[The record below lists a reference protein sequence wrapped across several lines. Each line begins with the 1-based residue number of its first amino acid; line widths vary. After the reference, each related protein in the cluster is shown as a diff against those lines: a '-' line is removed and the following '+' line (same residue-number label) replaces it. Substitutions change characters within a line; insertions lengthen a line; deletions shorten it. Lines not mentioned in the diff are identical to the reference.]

1 MSPVQSNIEQ
11 AVKSLHQGGVIA
23 YPTESVFGLGCDPKN
38 LQAVQNLL
46 DIKSRPSSKGL
57 IIIASN
63 IEQLEPWVDFSQVPN
78 LQDLKSSW
86 PGPET
91 WLVPCTNDVSEL
103 LRGTHS
109 TLAVRVS
116 AHPVVQELCKQFGG
130 AIISTSANKNGE
142 AAENDLLSLQQLF
155 SEQVNCYVKGDV
167 SGNDRPSRI
176 RDALSGSLIRA

>member
-1 MSPVQSNIEQ
+1 MSLAKSNIEQ
-11 AVKSLHQGGVIA
+11 AVKSLHQGGIIA
-23 YPTESVFGLGCDPKN
+23 YPTESVFGLGCDPNN

-46 DIKSRPSSKGL
+46 DIKSRPATKGL

-63 IEQLEPWVDFSQVPN
+63 IEQLKPWVDFSLVPD
-78 LQDLKSSW
+78 LQAIKSSW

-91 WLVPCTNDVSEL
+91 WLIPCTNDVSIL
-103 LRGTHS
+103 LRGNHT

-116 AHPVVQELCKQFGG
+116 AHPVVQQLCEQFGG

-142 AAENDLLSLQQLF
+142 TAEVDLLSIQQLF
-155 SEQVNCYVKGDV
+155 SEQIDCYVKGDV

-176 RDALSGSLIRA
+176 RDAVSGKLIRA